1 MFSSVD
7 AAFISSA
14 HSTAGRISTSKGQE
28 QSCSVNMN
36 AGFSLP
42 SSTTYTSGL
51 LKMSTDDSFD
61 DADDR
66 DTASGRSRGT
76 RSKYRLPSDAG
87 PIASTCKLTEE
98 QIHFLI
104 AKRSECKSA
113 RNFAEADR
121 ILDGLV
127 KAGVFLHDNR
137 KEWRADGNNHF
148 GRTNDHRHR
157 EYVRRGGEHGLS
169 EEAIA
174 EIAGVVELRA
184 QAKRKKDFLTSDQ
197 LSEKLKTDYGVHMND
212 KKREWALSFVNSEE
226 EESLTSVYV
235 PSPIAPLDGPTHTMD
250 EESKALIQKR
260 LTDRLVARRSRDYA
274 LADFIRDKL
283 QEEFAVVIDDRTR
296 EWKIATGDEDDSFVK
311 EAQASQRSAFVRE
324 NKSVDLVEDDSSTS
338 EVDAAFSEIFDDS
351 PIEIDEPSF
360 SPVVEESAQAAP
372 QEQES
377 ESQLMTLT
385 IPVLKEKLRDAGLPV
400 SGKKAE
406 LVERLLETSN

>member
-1 MFSSVD
+1 M
-7 AAFISSA
+7 I
-14 HSTAGRISTSKGQE
+14 T
-28 QSCSVNMN
+28 N

-42 SSTTYTSGL
+42 HSRTYMPGSFQ
-51 LKMSTDDSFD
+51 MSADDNFD
-61 DADDR
+61 HVDDR
-66 DTASGRSRGT
+66 DSASGRSSGT
-76 RSKYRLPSDAG
+76 RNKYQLPSDAG

-157 EYVRRGGEHGLS
+157 EYVRRGGDHGLS
-169 EEAIA
+169 EDTIT

-184 QAKRKKDFLTSDQ
+184 QAKRKKDFLSSDE
-197 LSEKLKTDYGVHMND
+197 LSKKLKTKYGVHMND
-212 KKREWALSFVNSEE
+212 KQREWSLSFVNSEE
-226 EESLTSVYV
+226 EEGLTSVYV

-283 QEEFAVVIDDRTR
+283 QEEYSVVIDDRTR
-296 EWKIATGDEDDSFVK
+296 EWKIATGEEDDSFVK

-324 NKSVDLVEDDSSTS
+324 NKSVDPIEDGSSTS
-338 EVDAAFSEIFDDS
+338 EVDAAFSEIFDDI
-351 PIEIDEPSF
+351 PMEDDKPTF
-360 SPVVEESAQAAP
+360 VVEEAAP
-372 QEQES
+372 AAPLEQET